1 MKYGAHQ
8 AGDQSMADQLK
19 PLSDKLDINKIAE
32 IKKKILSNRSNCRK
46 MQSKQTLNSG
56 ERGSRW
62 TETKGSEVQLGR
74 GTLRLTGDDC
84 QTREL

>member
-32 IKKKILSNRSNCRK
+32 IKKKILSNRLLVK
-46 MQSKQTLNSG
+46 
-56 ERGSRW
+56 
-62 TETKGSEVQLGR
+62 KG
-74 GTLRLTGDDC
+74 
-84 QTREL
+84 